1 MSIEK
6 NFEKEK
12 IKKLKKI
19 IIICKI
25 LFGRLLPLIEENE
38 YQAWCS
44 ELVSEYQKSSLQHL
58 TIVRNSFFFPFRT
71 EKSRFMC
78 LSFIDFVFTLNV
90 IFELRYC
97 KSWRSIFVGE
107 SLSYYHII

>member
-12 IKKLKKI
+12 IENLKKKL
-19 IIICKI
+19 ICKI
-25 LFGRLLPLIEENE
+25 LFGRLLPLIEENK

-58 TIVRNSFFFPFRT
+58 TIV
-71 EKSRFMC
+71 
-78 LSFIDFVFTLNV
+78 FTLNV
-90 IFELRYC
+90 IFEL
-97 KSWRSIFVGE
+97 
-107 SLSYYHII
+107 

>member
-12 IKKLKKI
+12 IEKLSDSCLSLRKNK
-19 IIICKI
+19 
-25 LFGRLLPLIEENE
+25 

-58 TIVRNSFFFPFRT
+58 TIV
-71 EKSRFMC
+71 
-78 LSFIDFVFTLNV
+78 FTLNV
-90 IFELRYC
+90 ILSFDIVR
-97 KSWRSIFVGE
+97 VGVPY
-107 SLSYYHII
+107 SLENLVHIIISFKPFSSGYKHV